1 MTNTVCMEAA
11 LARVGKTK
19 GECAEALGI
28 SCRSL
33 HNKVANITE
42 FKASEIEKLIELLE
56 LNDEKFRMIFLLKIV
71 IYNHKEVIDI
81 FQHNFL
87 TKIDGIRHLPP
98 KPAKYC

>member
-33 HNKVANITE
+33 HK
-42 FKASEIEKLIELLE
+42 KS
-56 LNDEKFRMIFLLKIV
+56 R
-71 IYNHKEVIDI
+71 
-81 FQHNFL
+81 
-87 TKIDGIRHLPP
+87 
-98 KPAKYC
+98 KYYRIQSKRD

>member
-1 MTNTVCMEAA
+1 MVIFRCDLKSHKEEGIEMTNTVCMEAA

-33 HNKVANITE
+33 HKKVANITE

-56 LNDEKFRMIFLLKIV
+56 LNDEKFRMIF
-71 IYNHKEVIDI
+71 
-81 FQHNFL
+81 F
-87 TKIDGIRHLPP
+87 T
-98 KPAKYC
+98 